1 MGRFAPPPGYRIQ
14 DNKLGLTASL
24 LAGRAAKCLLPP
36 RPPLKGWAV
45 KVLGC
50 PQAAGQPT
58 KNRDLKCITIIFTDK
73 LVFTDM
79 SIVQCQ
85 FYSIELWKSLG
96 SFPPHLIEI

>member
-1 MGRFAPPPGYRIQ
+1 MCYKPWPCAFYISLSLKGLVNSSESPRPPTGYRIQ

-45 KVLGC
+45 KVLSC

-58 KNRDLKCITIIFTDK
+58 KNRDLT
-73 LVFTDM
+73 
-79 SIVQCQ
+79 S
-85 FYSIELWKSLG
+85 
-96 SFPPHLIEI
+96 P